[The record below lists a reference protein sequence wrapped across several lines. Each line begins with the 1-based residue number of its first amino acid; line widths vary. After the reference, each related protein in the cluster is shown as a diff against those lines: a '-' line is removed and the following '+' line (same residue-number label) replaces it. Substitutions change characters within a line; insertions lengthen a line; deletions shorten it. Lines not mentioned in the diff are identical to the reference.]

1 MSVMTPPEKATGL
14 SQPGTTM
21 SGIGMSGT
29 GMSGAGMSGAGTAMS
44 GPGLSGTD
52 LSGAG
57 GPAMPGSPLAGAP
70 MPGQAGGGSMPGQAG
85 GGSMPAPP
93 PGAATG
99 RGAHSEPQPAETRR
113 LPVSAS
119 RPAPVLALLRAR
131 WPWLVG
137 TALAGTVA
145 GAALGGSSAVQATA
159 QLRVVGVSDS
169 IRVRQLG
176 QTYQQLATARAVLDL
191 AAASKLSAL
200 KGRDARKIGN
210 DIKATYS
217 LDTDLVAITATN
229 TSPDV
234 AAAEATAV
242 ARAVVSYAGQ
252 VRDQQLNDF
261 RTVANSLATNQKL
274 DNSSAEIQRLQQVG
288 TQVANG
294 QYIALQDSFSIA
306 VATVP
311 DTVDKAG
318 VSRQVTGGL
327 GGVGGL
333 MLGALVATGVGSGRR
348 RARNPGELRALA
360 PELRLRSTTQAG
372 EVAGRLLE
380 SGHSTLVVL
389 SLPST
394 PSSASRFA
402 AAVANHLRTHGSSV
416 TLVNAIA
423 LEANESATMA
433 LPDEVWVLRRDIR
446 ADVPAYFATDM
457 LVVACT
463 AEPEAVGL
471 ISGQSDLMT
480 VVVAKEGRSTVQ
492 QIWDAVS
499 AVESTDPLVVLA
511 P

>member
-1 MSVMTPPEKATGL
+1 MSDMTPPEKAIGL
-14 SQPGTTM
+14 SQPGTA
-21 SGIGMSGT
+21 MSGT
-29 GMSGAGMSGAGTAMS
+29 ALPGASLSAPP
-44 GPGLSGTD
+44 GPM
-52 LSGAG
+52 
-57 GPAMPGSPLAGAP
+57 MPGSPLPGAP
-70 MPGQAGGGSMPGQAG
+70 MPGPGQAPG
-85 GGSMPAPP
+85 GQAPGGAMPGPPAPN
-93 PGAATG
+93 G
-99 RGAHSEPQPAETRR
+99 RGAHTEPTPAEIRR
-113 LPVSAS
+113 LPASAS

-137 TALAGTVA
+137 PALVGVAA
-145 GAALGGSSAVQATA
+145 GALLGAPVGSTAVA
-159 QLRVVGVSDS
+159 QLRITGVGDS
-169 IRVRQLG
+169 VRVRQIG
-176 QTYQQLATARAVLDL
+176 QTYQQLATSKAVLDL
-191 AAASKLSAL
+191 AAATKVPQL
-200 KGRDARKIGN
+200 KDRTARQIGN
-210 DIKATYS
+210 DIKATYAA
-217 LDTDLVAITATN
+217 DTDLVVIAATN
-229 TSPDV
+229 ATPEV
-234 AAAEATAV
+234 AAAEATVV
-242 ARAVVSYAGQ
+242 AGALVLNAGQ
-252 VRDQQLNDF
+252 VRDRQLNDF
-261 RTVANSLATNQKL
+261 RVVANSLATNQKL
-274 DNSSAEIQRLQQVG
+274 DNSSAEIQRLQQIG

-294 QYIALQDSFSIA
+294 QYTAVQDSFSIA
-306 VATVP
+306 VASVP
-311 DTVDKAG
+311 DTVTGAG
-318 VSRQVTGGL
+318 PSRQVAAGL

-360 PELRLRSTTQAG
+360 PELKLRATTQAG

-423 LEANESATMA
+423 LDTHETPSMS

-492 QIWDAVS
+492 QIWDAVT